1 MTINL
6 KERKPV
12 IRESYKDI

>member
-1 MTINL
+1 MFM

-12 IRESYKDI
+12 IK